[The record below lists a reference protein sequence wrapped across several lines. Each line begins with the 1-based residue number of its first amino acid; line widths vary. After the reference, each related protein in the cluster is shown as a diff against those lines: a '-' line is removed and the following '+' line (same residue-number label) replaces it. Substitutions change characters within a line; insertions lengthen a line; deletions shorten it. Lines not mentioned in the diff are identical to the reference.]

1 MINSKKF
8 LIVLIFGFII
18 SIFLS
23 HYNLENFDR
32 HDGVEKK
39 HLMVMGDINLI
50 WKEAETFKRDFFE
63 QDKSFLESGKEY
75 TRTFLPSKILA
86 IYSKIFNINLYEN
99 YEKNIVAIG
108 GKYFYLIFQS
118 ILYYLS
124 VIFFYLK
131 LREFYKNENLSF
143 YVLLFLCLEPTI
155 MQWHSTFW
163 TESIYLS
170 LQLILFSLIISK
182 NKSFINFLCLGIV
195 SGLMFY
201 QKTVFIFLIFPI
213 IIYFLSI
220 KFDKKILKIILILI
234 TYGGFL
240 LVLGFSNLKKTG
252 VFYILPLQTK
262 DAHYIH
268 LLPQILEKKGLEIDF
283 DKFLIEEEEKWK
295 YENNFNEDN
304 FEDEIK
310 FNNYRQSLMIEEIK
324 DNKIITLQIYMK
336 KIFHHALLNP
346 VQTFY
351 WHEYNKTEYE
361 IEYHLSQDKKK
372 WLFFRVIYSATIY
385 LIIFFGLKRM
395 LRDSKKIKFHLFLIL
410 CLIYYALILGW
421 VGNTRYFV
429 PSIMILSIFFS
440 NGIYTILNF
449 NKKNEIN

>member
-8 LIVLIFGFII
+8 LIVLVFGFII
-18 SIFLS
+18 SISLS
-23 HYNLENFDR
+23 QYNLDNFDK
-32 HDGVEKK
+32 HDGVVSK
-39 HLMVMGDINLI
+39 HLMVLGDINLI

-63 QDKSFLESGKEY
+63 QDKGFLESGKEY

-86 IYSKIFNINLYEN
+86 IYSKIFNVDLYEN

-124 VIFFYLK
+124 VIFFYSK
-131 LREFYKNENLSF
+131 LRVFYNNENLSF

-155 MQWHSTFW
+155 LQWHSTFW

-170 LQLILFSLIISK
+170 LQLILFSLMISK
-182 NKSFINFLCLGIV
+182 NKSFINFLFLGVV

-213 IIYFLSI
+213 IIYFFSI
-220 KFDKKILKIILILI
+220 KLDKKILKIMMLLTIYGCFLLIL
-234 TYGGFL
+234 GFA
-240 LVLGFSNLKKTG
+240 NLKKTG
-252 VFYILPLQTK
+252 VFYILPIQTK
-262 DAHYIH
+262 NAHYIH
-268 LLPQILEKKGLEIDF
+268 LLPQIWEKKGLEIDF
-283 DKFLIEEEEKWK
+283 DKYLKEDKKKWK

-304 FEDEIK
+304 FKDVIR
-310 FNNYRQSLMIEEIK
+310 FNNYRQSRMFEEIK
-324 DNKIITLQIYMK
+324 NNKIITLQIYTK
-336 KIFHHALLNP
+336 NIFHHALLNP

-351 WHEYNKTEYE
+351 WHEYNKSERE

-372 WLFFRVIYSATIY
+372 WLVFRVIYSAMFY

-410 CLIYYALILGW
+410 CLIYYALMLGW